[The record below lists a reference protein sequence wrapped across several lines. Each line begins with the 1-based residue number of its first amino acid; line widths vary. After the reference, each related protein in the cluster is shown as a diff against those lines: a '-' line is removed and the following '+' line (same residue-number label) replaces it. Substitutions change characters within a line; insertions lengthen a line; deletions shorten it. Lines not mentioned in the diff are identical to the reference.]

1 MNREDFERVYLD
13 WVNNFV
19 SVDGYAEHYG
29 LRRDEALA
37 LIKLA
42 WTVCDREHPEK

>member
-29 LRRDEALA
+29 LHRDEALD